1 MRLEVITILFCTA
14 IFFAAITGWCMNV
27 YKLVK
32 LDFASPY
39 KSEVIRLIGLV
50 PPVGAIV
57 GYLTIGEEATK

>member
-1 MRLEVITILFCTA
+1 
-14 IFFAAITGWCMNV
+14 MNV